1 MDLPATPAIPATQR
15 LSPEREKILRDKAQ
29 QLETQFLSEM
39 LSYTGVNETSEF
51 SGGIGEDQFSSFLRD
66 AQARAM
72 VDKGG
77 IGLAETIFNSLARRD
92 ESGN

>member
-1 MDLPATPAIPATQR
+1 MDLPATPAIPATPR